1 MSWQLCLFLRP
12 LRFILQVLRSR
23 NSSQRYRSTHF
34 ALGGG
39 GGQLAATSFFFF
51 FSQFLLDFPQHKEA
65 SRVLSTLLLRRSQ
78 RVTSLSLPVSAQRR
92 HPTQLH
98 LLPARRVLAD
108 IFSARAP
115 GWFYSLPVP
124 RRLLCA
130 NPRVIPTSA

>member
-39 GGQLAATSFFFF
+39 GGQLAATSIFFPR
-51 FSQFLLDFPQHKEA
+51 FLLDFPQHKEA

-78 RVTSLSLPVSAQRR
+78 RVTSLLLPVSAQRR

-115 GWFYSLPVP
+115 GWFYSLPTP
-124 RRLLCA
+124 RRLLSA
-130 NPRVIPTSA
+130 NPRVIPASA